1 MNPQVERAVEHFRA
15 LLEEQIARAERL
27 EEQTSSEHLL
37 LLTNS

>member
-27 EEQTSSEHLL
+27 EREPAAAARTGKRP
-37 LLTNS
+37 

>member
-27 EEQTSSEHLL
+27 EREPAAAGAHGKRP
-37 LLTNS
+37 